1 MAERKSV
8 SMQDLAD
15 KLGISKVTVSKAL
28 NGKDGVGE
36 ELKEKIFALARESG
50 YVLPD
55 YGKRKSKK
63 VGIIMSPRFSSG
75 DEGKFYMAM
84 YERIIYELQRASC
97 SSIMISPTTA
107 TLPSDMNTIQTRGL
121 FDGLIFLGILDKGV
135 REQIAQIDL
144 PKVYVDIYDRTHKS
158 DSVITENIY
167 SSYELTNYL
176 IQQGHTDIGFVGTV
190 GSTTSISDRY
200 LGYLRRMLEE
210 GISPKNE
217 WRIPDRSEEGIAIP
231 LLLPEKLP
239 TAFVCNCDATAFKL
253 VRALKERG
261 ICVPEDVSVTGFDDS
276 IYAQLCSPS
285 LTTVAVD
292 TDAIARLA
300 AKRMIKH
307 MNEPQ
312 KKSGEVYRIPGKII
326 YRDSVCKIN
335 GSSDKPE
342 QSGEGSKKK
351 KGRWTKNDTELTVM
365 ALPTTI
371 WYILFC
377 FLPMFGL
384 IIAFKNYK
392 ITGGKSFIYN
402 LLHSDW
408 AGFKNFSFL
417 IRSNDLFVIL
427 RNTIL
432 YNLAFIVLGMVFSVG
447 LAIMISLLHNKR
459 ASKVY
464 QTMMFFPYF
473 MSWVVASYFLDAF
486 LNQDNG
492 LINSIMRNA
501 GKEPIQWY
509 MSAGVWPFILIFMYL
524 WKSTGY
530 NMVIYLSSIS
540 GIDTTLYE
548 AAVMDGANKRQQV
561 WHITLPCLKSV
572 IIMMFILNVGKV
584 FYSDF
589 GLFFQLSQGASGSI
603 FKTTATIDTYVYN
616 ALQSSTP
623 IGMTSAATFFQSVAC
638 CITILLANAI
648 VKKIDEDSAI
658 I

>member
-1 MAERKSV
+1 
-8 SMQDLAD
+8 
-15 KLGISKVTVSKAL
+15 
-28 NGKDGVGE
+28 
-36 ELKEKIFALARESG
+36 
-50 YVLPD
+50 
-55 YGKRKSKK
+55 
-63 VGIIMSPRFSSG
+63 
-75 DEGKFYMAM
+75 
-84 YERIIYELQRASC
+84 
-97 SSIMISPTTA
+97 
-107 TLPSDMNTIQTRGL
+107 
-121 FDGLIFLGILDKGV
+121 
-135 REQIAQIDL
+135 
-144 PKVYVDIYDRTHKS
+144 
-158 DSVITENIY
+158 
-167 SSYELTNYL
+167 
-176 IQQGHTDIGFVGTV
+176 
-190 GSTTSISDRY
+190 
-200 LGYLRRMLEE
+200 
-210 GISPKNE
+210 
-217 WRIPDRSEEGIAIP
+217 
-231 LLLPEKLP
+231 
-239 TAFVCNCDATAFKL
+239 
-253 VRALKERG
+253 
-261 ICVPEDVSVTGFDDS
+261 
-276 IYAQLCSPS
+276 
-285 LTTVAVD
+285 
-292 TDAIARLA
+292 
-300 AKRMIKH
+300 
-307 MNEPQ
+307 
-312 KKSGEVYRIPGKII
+312 
-326 YRDSVCKIN
+326 
-335 GSSDKPE
+335 
-342 QSGEGSKKK
+342 
-351 KGRWTKNDTELTVM
+351 M

-402 LLHSDW
+402 LFHSDW

-432 YNLAFIVLGMVFSVG
+432 YNVAFFALGMVFSVG
-447 LAIMISLLHNKR
+447 LGIMMSLLQNKR
-459 ASKVY
+459 ASKV
-464 QTMMFFPYF
+464 
-473 MSWVVASYFLDAF
+473 SYFLDAF

-492 LINSIMRNA
+492 LINSILRNA